1 MKRQIQR
8 QRDEKKLKEWLRKK
22 TKQNIN
28 VNKEKNGK

>member
-1 MKRQIQR
+1 MKRLIKR
-8 QRDEKKLKEWLRKK
+8 QEDEKKLKEWLRKK

>member
-8 QRDEKKLKEWLRKK
+8 QEDEKKLKEWLRKK
-22 TKQNIN
+22 TKQNNN

>member
-8 QRDEKKLKEWLRKK
+8 QEDEKKLKEWLRKK

>member
-1 MKRQIQR
+1 MKRQLKR
-8 QRDEKKLKEWLRKK
+8 QEDEKKLKEWLRKK

>member
-1 MKRQIQR
+1 MKRQIKR
-8 QRDEKKLKEWLRKK
+8 QEDEKKLKEWLRKK